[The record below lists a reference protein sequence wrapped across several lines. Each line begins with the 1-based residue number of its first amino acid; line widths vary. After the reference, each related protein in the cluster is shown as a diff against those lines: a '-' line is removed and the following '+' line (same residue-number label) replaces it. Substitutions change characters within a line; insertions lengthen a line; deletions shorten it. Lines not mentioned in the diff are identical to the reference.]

1 MKKEEV
7 LFLSQLI
14 KSVEEAVEK
23 LEKSYKKKDYKNFNN
38 SKKTIIGIQQ
48 EISNALT

>member
-7 LFLSQLI
+7 LFLSQLV

-23 LEKSYKKKDYKNFNN
+23 LEKFYRKKDYQNFNK
-38 SKKTIIGIQQ
+38 SKKTIMGIQQ